1 MIVRIWHGRT
11 PRERADEYAAFLTLR
26 AIPDYRGT
34 PGNLD
39 VAVLR
44 RDEAEVSHFLTLTR
58 WESEDAIRAFAGSE
72 VLKAKYYAEDKDFLL
87 EFEDQVHHYVVVAR
101 ASED

>member
-11 PRERADEYAAFLTLR
+11 RRERADEYAAFLTLR
-26 AIPDYRGT
+26 SIPDYRGT
-34 PGNLD
+34 AGNLD
-39 VAVLR
+39 VAILR
-44 RDEAEVSHFLTLTR
+44 RDEADVSHFLTVTR

-87 EFEDQVHHYVVVAR
+87 EFEDRVKHYVVVAR